1 MNEIEEIK
9 ENQINLK
16 EYAYKFLEYID
27 VSENTVMTYKVGLK
41 NFFEY
46 LKESRITMP
55 TREDIIEYRNY
66 LINNLKPTTAN
77 SYMIAVRNLFN
88 YLEYE
93 GIMKNI
99 TKNIKGINVG
109 NEHKRESLTKEQCL
123 DILNNAKDIREKVL
137 FLLATTCGIR
147 ANELVNIRLEDFKVK
162 QDKVCLYLLG
172 KARDYKQDFVIVSE
186 DVFKLIREYI
196 KLYNITDYLFT
207 STSNHNNNGKI
218 TTKTIRLIIKNMFKR
233 IGLDG
238 DEYVMHSCRHSF
250 ATLSIQNGMD
260 IREVS
265 QALRHK
271 SLVTTQVYLHDLER
285 INNKCS
291 NTVSNMLFN

>member
-1 MNEIEEIK
+1 MNELKEIK

-16 EYAYKFLEYID
+16 EYAYKFLDYID

-55 TREDIIEYRNY
+55 TREDIIEYRDY

-123 DILNNAKDIREKVL
+123 EILNNVQDIREKVL

-147 ANELVNIRLEDFKVK
+147 ANELVNIRLEDFKEK
-162 QDKVCLYLLG
+162 QGKICLYLLG
-172 KARDYKQDFVIVSE
+172 KARDYKQDYVIISE
-186 DVFKLIREYI
+186 DVFKLIKEYI

-207 STSNHNNNGKI
+207 STSNHNTGGKL
-218 TTKTIRLIIKNMFKR
+218 TTKTIRLIMKNMFRR

-238 DEYVMHSCRHSF
+238 DEYSCHSCRHTF
-250 ATLSIQNGMD
+250 ATLSIQNGED

-271 SLVTTQVYLHDLER
+271 QLNTTMIYLHDLER
-285 INNKCS
+285 INNNCT
-291 NTVSNMLFN
+291 NVVSNVLFN

>member
-1 MNEIEEIK
+1 MKNIQLFNENKIELK
-9 ENQINLK
+9 KQI
-16 EYAYKFLEYID
+16 ADFLNYID
-27 VSENTVMTYKVGLK
+27 VSDNSVYTYKVGLK
-41 NFFEY
+41 NFVEY
-46 LKESRITMP
+46 LKERNITIP
-55 TREDIIEYRNY
+55 TREDIIEYREHLLNT
-66 LINNLKPTTAN
+66 LKPTTAN
-77 SYMIAVRNLFN
+77 SYLIAVRNLYN
-88 YLEYE
+88 YLEFQ
-93 GIMKNI
+93 GLTRNI
-99 TKNIKGINVG
+99 TKNIKGVNVG

-123 DILNNAKDIREKVL
+123 QVLNNAKDIREKVL

-172 KARDYKQDFVIVSE
+172 KARNYKQDFVVVSE
-186 DVFKLIREYI
+186 EVFELIKEYI
-196 KLYNITDYLFT
+196 KLYHITDYLFT
-207 STSNHNNNGKI
+207 STSNHNNNGKL

-238 DEYVMHSCRHSF
+238 DEYSCHSCRHSF
-250 ATLSIQNGMD
+250 ATLSIENGND

-271 SLVTTQVYLHDLER
+271 SIQTTMIYLHDLER

-291 NTVSNMLFN
+291 KTVSNMLFN

>member
-1 MNEIEEIK
+1 MNELKEIK

-16 EYAYKFLEYID
+16 EYAYKFLDYID
-27 VSENTVMTYKVGLK
+27 VSENTIMTYKVGLK

-55 TREDIIEYRNY
+55 TREDVIEYRNY

-93 GIMKNI
+93 GIIKNI

-123 DILNNAKDIREKVL
+123 DILNNAHNVREKVL

-147 ANELVNIRLEDFKVK
+147 ANELVNIRLEDFKEK
-162 QDKVCLYLLG
+162 QGKICLYLLG
-172 KARDYKQDFVIVSE
+172 KARDYKQDYVIVSD
-186 DVFKLIREYI
+186 DVFKLIKEYI

-207 STSNHNNNGKI
+207 STSNHNTGGKL

-233 IGLDG
+233 IGLTG
-238 DEYVMHSCRHSF
+238 DEYSCHSCRHFF
-250 ATLSIQNGMD
+250 ATESIKNGED
-260 IREVS
+260 IRAVS
-265 QALRHK
+265 QAMRHK
-271 SLVTTQVYLHDLER
+271 SIQTTMIYLHDMER
-285 INNKCS
+285 INNNCT
-291 NTVSNMLFN
+291 NVVSNVLFN

>member
-1 MNEIEEIK
+1 MNELKEIK

-16 EYAYKFLEYID
+16 EYAYKFLDYID
-27 VSENTVMTYKVGLK
+27 VSENTIMTYRVGLK

-46 LKESRITMP
+46 LKESRITIP
-55 TREDIIEYRNY
+55 TREDIIEYRDY

-123 DILNNAKDIREKVL
+123 EILNNVQDIREKAL

-147 ANELVNIRLEDFKVK
+147 ANELVNIRLEDFKEK
-162 QDKVCLYLLG
+162 QGKICLYLLG
-172 KARDYKQDFVIVSE
+172 KARDYKQDYVIISE
-186 DVFKLIREYI
+186 DVFKLIKEYI

-207 STSNHNNNGKI
+207 STSNHNTGGKL
-218 TTKTIRLIIKNMFKR
+218 TTKTIRLIMKNMFRR

-238 DEYVMHSCRHSF
+238 NEYSCHSCRHTF
-250 ATLSIQNGMD
+250 ATLSIQNGEN

-271 SLVTTQVYLHDLER
+271 QLNTTMIYLHDMER
-285 INNKCS
+285 INNNCT
-291 NTVSNMLFN
+291 NVVSNVLFN